1 MNIAITSFIKS
12 ENYGALLQ
20 SFALQRAIEKLGHK
34 AVYLDYERNPNFT
47 VIQRL
52 KNTAYRIIRVFFG
65 YHKRKYRTDKF
76 VNDFISVEKFVDE
89 EQYDIY
95 VSGSDQ
101 VWHPDYVNDF
111 FFLNFVKKAPKI
123 SYASSFGVS
132 NIDDRLYDYYTS
144 SLSNFLKLSIRE
156 NKGIDILKKLK
167 LNDYEVVIDPTLL
180 LSPKEWDSCIE
191 KIHPYSSKYILCYVM
206 SGDSIMA
213 KYISRIANHLNE
225 SLGGVYKVITLG
237 DKEYKKIKPGYH
249 LDCSAGPLEFIS
261 YIKHADYV
269 ITSSF
274 HGTCFS
280 IIYNKKFFSI
290 LRNGNPLNCR
300 IEDTLSLLGLN
311 NCKHYNTEKIESYSF
326 AEIEYDNVNRL
337 LNNERCRCVNFLQSF
352 FEEYEATR
360 N

>member
-111 FFLNFVKKAPKI
+111 F
-123 SYASSFGVS
+123 
-132 NIDDRLYDYYTS
+132 
-144 SLSNFLKLSIRE
+144 
-156 NKGIDILKKLK
+156 
-167 LNDYEVVIDPTLL
+167 
-180 LSPKEWDSCIE
+180 EWHD
-191 KIHPYSSKYILCYVM
+191 
-206 SGDSIMA
+206 
-213 KYISRIANHLNE
+213 NE
-225 SLGGVYKVITLG
+225 
-237 DKEYKKIKPGYH
+237 
-249 LDCSAGPLEFIS
+249 
-261 YIKHADYV
+261 
-269 ITSSF
+269 
-274 HGTCFS
+274 
-280 IIYNKKFFSI
+280 YNK
-290 LRNGNPLNCR
+290 
-300 IEDTLSLLGLN
+300 
-311 NCKHYNTEKIESYSF
+311 
-326 AEIEYDNVNRL
+326 
-337 LNNERCRCVNFLQSF
+337 
-352 FEEYEATR
+352 
-360 N
+360 